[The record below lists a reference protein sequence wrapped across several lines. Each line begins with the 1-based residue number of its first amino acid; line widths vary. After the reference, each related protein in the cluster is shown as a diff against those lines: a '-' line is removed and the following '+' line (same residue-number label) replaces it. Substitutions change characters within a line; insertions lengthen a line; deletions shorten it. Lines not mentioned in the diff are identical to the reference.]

1 MVTLI
6 STTRPGPAPELAHPT
21 ELGLVPAWSIS
32 TLDKFETCAYQV
44 YIAKVKKIPE
54 PQGDAAARGETIHK
68 AAENF
73 VNGTTPD
80 LIPELKKYEALFD
93 ELKAAFTRGE
103 VEQEGGAVH
112 VKFLDRFVSV
122 PLKEKMVFARNLAV
136 MVSSGLT
143 IVRAV
148 YSLSLQ
154 TKNKTFKKILA
165 DVHGEVEQGKTLSE
179 GLAKYP
185 TVFSELFVS
194 MIYVGE
200 VSGNLEQVL
209 VPAAVIGDRMNYL
222 KEGIDVKA
230 MCYGPSIFS
239 VELPQFLEL
248 VVVKTETAESASP
261 LANATKIAA
270 LETGAKIDVP
280 LFVETGDIVKVD
292 THTNEYIQRV

>member
-103 VEQEGGAVH
+103 VEQEGEWGFTLDWVPTGWMAPDVWARIKLDAFVRTSPTTARVIDFKTGKKFGNE
-112 VKFLDRFVSV
+112 VKHTQQGLLYAIGSF
-122 PLKEKMVFARNLAV
+122 MRN
-136 MVSSGLT
+136 
-143 IVRAV
+143 
-148 YSLSLQ
+148 
-154 TKNKTFKKILA
+154 
-165 DVHGEVEQGKTLSE
+165 
-179 GLAKYP
+179 P
-185 TVFSELFVS
+185 ELEF
-194 MIYVGE
+194 
-200 VSGNLEQVL
+200 
-209 VPAAVIGDRMNYL
+209 
-222 KEGIDVKA
+222 IDVEFWYTDQKLEDKTKKSYTREQA
-230 MCYGPSIFS
+230 LMFLPSFHNRGVRMTTEKNFDPNPS
-239 VELPQFLEL
+239 
-248 VVVKTETAESASP
+248 KTNCMWCSFKNGEHPECRWGI
-261 LANATKIAA
+261 K
-270 LETGAKIDVP
+270 
-280 LFVETGDIVKVD
+280 
-292 THTNEYIQRV
+292 R